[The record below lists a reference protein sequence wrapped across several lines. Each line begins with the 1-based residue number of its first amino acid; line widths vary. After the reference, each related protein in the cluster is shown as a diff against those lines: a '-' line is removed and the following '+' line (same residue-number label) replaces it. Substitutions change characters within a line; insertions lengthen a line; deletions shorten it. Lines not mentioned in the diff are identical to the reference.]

1 MAPDI
6 NEFALCTRDKCPD
19 TIQDFYLNP
28 PPPKSVLA
36 YVSISVI
43 IYILLNKC
51 ILPLLNKGLSL
62 FLAYGIYDATVALA
76 DNGFAFIAF
85 GRWCVDKGIVQL
97 LH

>member
-19 TIQDFYLNP
+19 TIQDFYPTL
-28 PPPKSVLA
+28 KAFLRMSVYL
-36 YVSISVI
+36 I

>member
-28 PPPKSVLA
+28 PTKSVLA

-51 ILPLLNKGLSL
+51 ILPLLNKGLAL
-62 FLAYGIYDATVALA
+62 FLACGIYDATAALA
-76 DNGFAFIAF
+76 DNGFLK
-85 GRWCVDKGIVQL
+85 RSLYCVYSVW
-97 LH
+97 

>member
-1 MAPDI
+1 MSLLYVREI
-6 NEFALCTRDKCPD
+6 SVQ
-19 TIQDFYLNP
+19 IQFKIFTLTP
-28 PPPKSVLA
+28 PPTKNVLA

>member
-1 MAPDI
+1 MSLLYVREI
-6 NEFALCTRDKCPD
+6 SVQ
-19 TIQDFYLNP
+19 IQFKIFTFTP
-28 PPPKSVLA
+28 PTKSVLA

-76 DNGFAFIAF
+76 DNGFLK
-85 GRWCVDKGIVQL
+85 RSLYCVYSVW
-97 LH
+97 

>member
-1 MAPDI
+1 MSLLYVREI
-6 NEFALCTRDKCPD
+6 SVQ
-19 TIQDFYLNP
+19 IQFKIFTLTP
-28 PPPKSVLA
+28 PPPTKSVLA

>member
-6 NEFALCTRDKCPD
+6 NEFALLRDKCPD

-28 PPPKSVLA
+28 PPPTKSVLA

-51 ILPLLNKGLSL
+51 ILPLLNKGLAL
-62 FLAYGIYDATVALA
+62 FLACGIYDATVALA
-76 DNGFAFIAF
+76 DNGFLK
-85 GRWCVDKGIVQL
+85 RSLYCVYSVW
-97 LH
+97 

>member
-28 PPPKSVLA
+28 PPTKSVLA

-51 ILPLLNKGLSL
+51 ILPLLNKGLAL
-62 FLAYGIYDATVALA
+62 FLACGIYDATVALA
-76 DNGFAFIAF
+76 DNGFLK
-85 GRWCVDKGIVQL
+85 RSLYCVYSVW
-97 LH
+97 